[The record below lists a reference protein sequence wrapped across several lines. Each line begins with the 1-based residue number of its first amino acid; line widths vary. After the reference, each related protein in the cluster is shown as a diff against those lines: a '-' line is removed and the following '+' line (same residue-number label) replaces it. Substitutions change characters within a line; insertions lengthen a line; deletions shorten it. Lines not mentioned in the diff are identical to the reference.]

1 MLQTALALRL
11 QNIHL
16 TLKLRYCLNFLQTK
30 GVTMVENGAF
40 VSGDN
45 PLLNNLSSVHF
56 TMKKM

>member
-1 MLQTALALRL
+1 
-11 QNIHL
+11 
-16 TLKLRYCLNFLQTK
+16 
-30 GVTMVENGAF
+30 MVENGTF

>member
-1 MLQTALALRL
+1 M
-11 QNIHL
+11 
-16 TLKLRYCLNFLQTK
+16 
-30 GVTMVENGAF
+30 TMVENGAF